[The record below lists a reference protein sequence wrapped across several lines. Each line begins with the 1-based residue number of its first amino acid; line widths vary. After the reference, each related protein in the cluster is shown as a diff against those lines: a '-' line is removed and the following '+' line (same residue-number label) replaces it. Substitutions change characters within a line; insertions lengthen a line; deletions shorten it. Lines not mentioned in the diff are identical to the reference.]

1 MRRRLLDV
9 TAYTTFDFVDAEM
22 RGPDWTDEG
31 VAVVDVTT
39 PGSGDEVHLDVE
51 LDPEACEHVET
62 HADRIRLNPTQ
73 ARELAAAL
81 EKKATAVEEGNAEGN
96 RRRG

>member
-31 VAVVDVTT
+31 AAVLDVST
-39 PGSGDEVHLDVE
+39 PDAGDEVHLDFE

-62 HADRIRLNPTQ
+62 HADRVRLDPTE

-81 EKKATAVEEGNAEGN
+81 EEKASAVEKGEAEGS